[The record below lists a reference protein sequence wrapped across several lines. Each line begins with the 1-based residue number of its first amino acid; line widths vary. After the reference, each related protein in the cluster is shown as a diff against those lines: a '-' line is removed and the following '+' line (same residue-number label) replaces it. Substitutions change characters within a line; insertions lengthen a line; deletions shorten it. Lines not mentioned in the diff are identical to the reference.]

1 METAIKE
8 SKMTIDLTSRSLAT
22 FGPYIYQKGSATAAE
37 IHSQYSA
44 ATQENN
50 PLLPAPD
57 KVRYTKY

>member
-1 METAIKE
+1 
-8 SKMTIDLTSRSLAT
+8 MTIDLTSRSLAT